1 VKNEVVYPF
10 LNNLVG
16 IVLGQG
22 LKVLDL
28 ALVQVPSS
36 FHGRVNDLN
45 HPSVL
50 DDEFRFTLP
59 VLAFG
64 MNLNRFVF
72 IGLEKN
78 NDP

>member
-1 VKNEVVYPF
+1 
-10 LNNLVG
+10 
-16 IVLGQG
+16 
-22 LKVLDL
+22 
-28 ALVQVPSS
+28 VPSS